1 VSLHEHRPQ
10 VVERY
15 TAFVR
20 INHWVTAA
28 CFILLT
34 LSGLAMFY
42 PGFFFLSALF
52 GGGQA
57 TRAVHPW
64 IGLVL
69 FVSYALLCVRFL
81 ASNLPNRDDV
91 AWSRRI
97 VDVINNRDE
106 NLPELGKY
114 NAGQKLVFWSQT
126 LLIPVLLVTGLVIWD
141 WYFYGWTT
149 IQTKRVAVILH
160 SLAAILAITVII
172 VHIYAGI
179 WIKGTMRAMTRGT
192 VTAGWAYRHHRKW
205 FRQSLQGR
213 PPASEPPRAGAD

>member
-1 VSLHEHRPQ
+1 MSLHEPDAPVLQ
-10 VVERY
+10 RY
-15 TAFVR
+15 TAFLR
-20 INHWVTAA
+20 INHWIAAA
-28 CFILLT
+28 CFIMLT
-34 LSGLAMFY
+34 LSGLAMFS
-42 PGFFFLSALF
+42 PALFWLSALF
-52 GGGQA
+52 GGGQP
-57 TRAVHPW
+57 TRAIHPW
-64 IGLVL
+64 IGVVL

-81 ASNLPNRDDV
+81 GSNLPNRDDV

-114 NAGQKLVFWSQT
+114 NPGQKLVFWSQT

-141 WYFYGWTT
+141 WYFYGYTT
-149 IQTKRVAVILH
+149 IQTKRVAVLVH

-179 WIKGTMRAMTRGT
+179 WVKGTMRAMTRGT

-205 FRQSLQGR
+205 FRQSLAGQ
-213 PPASEPPRAGAD
+213 PPTAEPPRAGGD

>member
-1 VSLHEHRPQ
+1 MSLHQ
-10 VVERY
+10 ADALLVERY

-20 INHWVTAA
+20 INHWITAI
-28 CFILLT
+28 CFVLLT
-34 LSGLAMFY
+34 PSGLAMFY

-52 GGGQA
+52 GGGQP
-57 TRAVHPW
+57 TRAIHPW
-64 IGLVL
+64 IGVVL
-69 FVSYALLCVRFL
+69 FLSYALLCARLL
-81 ASNLPNRDDV
+81 ASIFPNRDDI
-91 AWSRRI
+91 AWSRQI

-106 NLPELGKY
+106 NLPKLGKY

-141 WYFYGWTT
+141 WYLYGWTT
-149 IQTKRVAVILH
+149 IPTKRIAVIIH

-213 PPASEPPRAGAD
+213 PPSAEPPQAGAD

>member
-1 VSLHEHRPQ
+1 MSLHEPEQ
-10 VVERY
+10 LYVERY
-15 TAFVR
+15 TAPVR
-20 INHWVTAA
+20 INHWITAL

-52 GGGQA
+52 GGGPA
-57 TRAVHPW
+57 ARAIHPW
-64 IGLVL
+64 IGVVL
-69 FVSYALLCVRFL
+69 FISYALLCVRFF

-91 AWSRRI
+91 EWSKRM

-126 LLIPVLLVTGLVIWD
+126 FLIPVLLVTGLVIWD
-141 WYFYGWTT
+141 WYFYDWTT
-149 IQTKRVAVILH
+149 IPVKRIAAIVH

-179 WIKGTMRAMTRGT
+179 WVKGTMRAMTRGT

-213 PPASEPPRAGAD
+213 PPTSEPPRAGAD